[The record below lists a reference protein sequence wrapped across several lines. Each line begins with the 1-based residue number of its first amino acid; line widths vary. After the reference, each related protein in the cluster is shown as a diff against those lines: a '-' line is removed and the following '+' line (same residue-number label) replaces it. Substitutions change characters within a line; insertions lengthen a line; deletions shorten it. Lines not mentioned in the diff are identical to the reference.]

1 MNIRKTLDNDVS
13 RIMEIYEFA
22 RDFMKKTS
30 NPNQWGNN
38 NWPPRNLILNDIKK
52 GNSYVCL
59 NDDEKVIG
67 TFYYDFGKNVEPAYN
82 IITDGE
88 WLSDEPY
95 GVIHRIA
102 SDGSEKGIGT
112 FCINWVFDNCKH
124 IRIDTHKDNKVMQNL
139 LNKLGFKY
147 CGIINLPI
155 DNGERIAFEKI

>member
-1 MNIRKTLDNDVS
+1 MQENNTPS
-13 RIMEIYEFA
+13 
-22 RDFMKKTS
+22 KKRNNLFIKRLCS
-30 NPNQWGNN
+30 N
-38 NWPPRNLILNDIKK
+38 
-52 GNSYVCL
+52 
-59 NDDEKVIG
+59 
-67 TFYYDFGKNVEPAYN
+67 YDFGKKIEPAYN

-155 DNGERIAFEKI
+155 EDGERVAYEKEI